1 MRMFRN
7 IIWNKNKDQK
17 PEVYGG
23 RNFVMWKLNLQALVV
38 ALRNLKQNYFFHLL
52 CRFIK
57 RCHVRTLRDDIY
69 PIIRHLSA
77 FCGTAWEYVTTLSSA
92 LLDPTP
98 GWQVSSKSLLG
109 YFQASFNL
117 EESGKVKNEYLSK
130 MGIRH
135 FSRSSRK
142 ISL

>member
-1 MRMFRN
+1 MCMFGN

-23 RNFVMWKLNLQALVV
+23 RNFMMWKLRTLGVTLRSLKLFLSPTLQVYQVV
-38 ALRNLKQNYFFHLL
+38 SCEDSEGWYLSNNQTFKCFLQYCLGIRNNPISCFIRPNPWVTSLKQIPSRVF
-52 CRFIK
+52 
-57 RCHVRTLRDDIY
+57 
-69 PIIRHLSA
+69 S
-77 FCGTAWEYVTTLSSA
+77 
-92 LLDPTP
+92 
-98 GWQVSSKSLLG
+98 
-109 YFQASFNL
+109 ASFNL
-117 EESGKVKNEYLSK
+117 EESGKIKNGYLSN